1 MDPKKSYEWQ
11 FSSPIRYIN
20 AIKNGELPIIF
31 NNFTDIVSKNLTF
44 YLNISS
50 KKELFKF
57 FKDEN
62 KKLRKFKKG
71 IIKYNLFVKNN
82 KNEIIKET
90 KKLEAKIE
98 NR

>member
-1 MDPKKSYEWQ
+1 MRLNRCRVSVRHLI
-11 FSSPIRYIN
+11 PI
-20 AIKNGELPIIF
+20 
-31 NNFTDIVSKNLTF
+31 F